1 MRLRLAAAAVAL
13 FVAAG
18 ASTPE
23 PAAAHRRPQTGLRT
37 VAFAKVP
44 PDFTFDTGAG
54 PERLSARFGKPI
66 VLNFWATWCTPCL
79 DELGVFSQMQSA
91 YGDDAT
97 LITLSKE
104 ALGVA
109 KALLDGR
116 HLALPLAEDPAG
128 KVFGAYSIAEVP
140 VTIVLRRDGTVSYV
154 SVGELNWNELHA
166 ALDAALAAP

>member
-1 MRLRLAAAAVAL
+1 MRLRLVAAAVAFCL
-13 FVAAG
+13 AAS
-18 ASTPE
+18 ASSPQ
-23 PAAAHRRPQTGLRT
+23 PAAAHRGPQTGLRT

-54 PERLSARFGKPI
+54 PEKLSALFGKPI
-66 VLNFWATWCTPCL
+66 VLNFWATWCGPCL
-79 DELGVFSQMQSA
+79 DELGVFSQMQTS
-91 YGDDAT
+91 YGDGAT

-104 ALGVA
+104 APGVA

-128 KVFGAYSIAEVP
+128 KVFGAYSIAKVP

-154 SVGELNWNELHA
+154 SVGELDWNELHA
-166 ALDAALAAP
+166 AIDAALAAP